1 MLSVARFGAR
11 MEISMTGRLFL
22 TATMMIGLAA
32 VTACGGG
39 GDAKSDSGAATS
51 ASGRSGEWPPIPT
64 AEQIGAPIGTV
75 DGRPIGTLE
84 FDSMAAR
91 QMGRDGTLDDALR
104 TDIVDRLVDEKLLY
118 LEALRRGIDKD
129 PKIQKMMVNTLLKQ
143 EVYSQVRTSEISE
156 DDLKTYFAEHKEDFV
171 VPEKVQIKR
180 ILIKAEEG
188 ETPAAARARAEEILA
203 AVKANPSDFKTLA
216 QRHSKGPYARR
227 GGDVGFV
234 TPEGK
239 PGVDPAVVAKAFTV
253 QGTEVLDEVFET
265 VDGFNVIYIPN
276 RRERVERTFQQMRGS
291 VLRKVKADRYKDLY
305 EGYVG
310 GLRAAATVSLDESMI
325 ASHIVTSG
333 RPTADGG
340 DATGARSGVPEG
352 LPDEVDPEAES
363 DGAPE

>member
-1 MLSVARFGAR
+1 MLSLPRFGAR
-11 MEISMTGRLFL
+11 MEISMNAKMMVLF
-22 TATMMIGLAA
+22 AALAA
-32 VTACGGG
+32 LVACGGG
-39 GDAKSDSGAATS
+39 DTAKSATGGATS
-51 ASGRSGEWPPIPT
+51 DSGRSGEWPPIPS
-64 AEQIGAPIGTV
+64 AEQIGSPIGTV
-75 DGRPIGTLE
+75 DGMPIGTLE
-84 FDSMAAR
+84 FDTMAAR
-91 QMGRDGTLDDALR
+91 QMGRDGQLDDTLR

-143 EVYSQVRTSEISE
+143 QVYSQVRTSEISE
-156 DDLKTYFAEHKEDFV
+156 EDLKAYFAAHKEDFV

-180 ILIKAEEG
+180 ILIKAEDG
-188 ETPAAARARAEEILA
+188 ETPEGARGRAEEILA

-253 QGTEVLDEVFET
+253 EGNAVLDEVFET

-291 VLRKVKADRYKDLY
+291 VLRKVKADKYKDLY

-310 GLRAAATVSLDESMI
+310 GLRASATISLDDAMI
-325 ASHIVTSG
+325 ASYIVTSG
-333 RPTADGG
+333 RPKADGG
-340 DATGARSGVPEG
+340 DATGARSGRPEG
-352 LPDEVDPEAES
+352 LPPEIDPEAES
-363 DGAPE
+363 DGASE